1 LPPQFS
7 EKNSAVFTIYSNS
20 GGNLTV
26 GLYPDTIYGE
36 LRRREMTQKKRPVI
50 YGATLMLIG
59 LIIGLGISSN
69 FNWHSKA
76 FTEEAK
82 ISKEAV
88 DILSKTG
95 QAMAEVAAAVKPAV
109 VNISSTKTIK
119 IPGIQSPFFDDPFFR
134 RFFGDDFG
142 PFGRQR
148 EHKQSGLGSGV
159 IVDKDGYILTNNHV
173 IRDADEIKV
182 KLSDKREFKGKVIGT
197 DPKTDLAVIK
207 IDSNHLPVIKMGDSE
222 KLKVGETVIAI
233 GNPFGLSQTVTSGIV
248 SATGRANVGIA
259 DYEDFIQT
267 DAPINPGNSG
277 GALVNVRGELVGI
290 NTAIFSTSGG
300 YQGIGFAIPSS
311 MAKVVM
317 DNLIRKGKVVRGW
330 LGVSVQPVT
339 PDLAKQFGIKDDQ
352 GALVGDVVEEGP
364 AEKAGIQRGDV
375 ITEFDGKAVSDPSS
389 LRNNVAGTPP
399 GKKVTLKIM
408 REGKT
413 QKVDVTIAEL
423 PGDIQKLQG
432 GFDNLLKG
440 VKVQGLTPELRKS
453 LDVPKRIT
461 GVVVADIEEG
471 SPAAGLLMP
480 KDVIVEVNRI
490 RINGTK
496 DYETVVSKIKS
507 GQDILLLVFRN
518 GSATY
523 LPLTAR

>member
-1 LPPQFS
+1 MTRT
-7 EKNSAVFTIYSNS
+7 KR
-20 GGNLTV
+20 NL
-26 GLYPDTIYGE
+26 
-36 LRRREMTQKKRPVI
+36 I
-50 YGATLMLIG
+50 YGATLILIG
-59 LIIGLGISSN
+59 LILGLGISSN
-69 FNWHSKA
+69 FNLLSNA
-76 FTEEAK
+76 FTQETN
-82 ISKEAV
+82 ISKESI

-119 IPGIQSPFFDDPFFR
+119 ISGLQSPFFDDPFFR
-134 RFFGDDFG
+134 RFFGDEFG
-142 PFGRQR
+142 PFQRPR

-207 IDSNHLPVIKMGDSE
+207 IDSNHLPVLKLGDSE
-222 KLKVGETVIAI
+222 KLKVGETVIAV
-233 GNPFGLSQTVTSGIV
+233 GNPFGLNQTVTSGIV

-317 DNLIRKGKVVRGW
+317 DNLIKKGKVVRGW
-330 LGVSVQPVT
+330 LGVSIQPVT
-339 PDLAKQFGIKDDQ
+339 PDLAKQFDIKDDK
-352 GALVGDVVEEGP
+352 GALVGDVVEDSP
-364 AEKAGIQRGDV
+364 AEKAGLQSGDV
-375 ITEFDGKAVSDPSS
+375 IIEFDGKEVADPSS
-389 LRNNVAGTPP
+389 LRNIVAGTPP
-399 GKKVTLKIM
+399 GKKVSLKIM
-408 REGKT
+408 RDGKM

-423 PGDIQKLQG
+423 PADMQKLRG
-432 GFDNLLKG
+432 EYDNLLKG
-440 VKVQGLTPELRKS
+440 VMVQGLTPELKKN
-453 LDVPKRIT
+453 LDIPKRIT
-461 GVVVADIEEG
+461 GVVVTDIDEG
-471 SPAAGLLMP
+471 SPAGGLLMQN
-480 KDVIVEVNRI
+480 DVIIEVNRKK
-490 RINGTK
+490 INSTK
-496 DYETVVSKIKS
+496 DYEAVVSKIKS
-507 GQDILLLVFRN
+507 GQDVLLLVFRN
-518 GSATY
+518 GSTTY
-523 LPLTAR
+523 LSLSAR